1 MIHPEFRGRLLTVT
15 TVVTAV
21 TVAVIGSDPLVRA
34 GAAAYL
40 GTCPG
45 ITPVEA
51 DSLDRADVVLV
62 IAGQVSEE
70 TLSLMRRAAGQ
81 VPDRELR
88 FVLVCDAIQET
99 QLLRALSIG
108 TVSVL
113 LREETDYER
122 IAHALVIA
130 RDGRTELPQ
139 DARGWLQSRI
149 RTIQRDVLRPRD
161 LTDAGLF
168 NREVDVLRLLADGH
182 DTLDIAER
190 LNYSERT
197 VRNIIHGML
206 TRMKL
211 RNRTHAV
218 AYALRSGVI

>member
-1 MIHPEFRGRLLTVT
+1 LTVT
-15 TVVTAV
+15 TAVTAV
-21 TVAVIGSDPLVRA
+21 TVAVLMEGDPLARGEAV
-34 GAAAYL
+34 GYL
-40 GTCPG
+40 GTYPG
-45 ITPVEA
+45 ITPVA
-51 DSLDRADVVLV
+51 LDSLDRADVVLV

-81 VPDRELR
+81 VPDGELR
-88 FVLVCDAIQET
+88 FVLVCDAIRES

-108 TVSVL
+108 MVSVL
-113 LREETDYER
+113 LWEETDHER
-122 IAHALVIA
+122 IARALVNA
-130 RDGRTELPQ
+130 REGKTELPQ

-149 RTIQRDVLRPRD
+149 RTIQRDVLRPHN

-182 DTLDIAER
+182 DTREIAER

-197 VRNIIHGML
+197 VRNIIHGVL

-218 AYALRSGVI
+218 AYALRNGVI